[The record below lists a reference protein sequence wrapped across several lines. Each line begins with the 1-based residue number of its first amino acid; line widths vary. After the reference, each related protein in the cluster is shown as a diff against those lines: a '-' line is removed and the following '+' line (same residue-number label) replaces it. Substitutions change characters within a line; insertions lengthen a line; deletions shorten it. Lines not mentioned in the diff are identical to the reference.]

1 MHSNRNRELLRIRKL
16 ADFQF
21 GRGTGESLFPE
32 NVEITISRKTKKIRY
47 IYQNGTL
54 LATLRPT
61 NGFFSL
67 SLAGARNLMKASGP
81 NIPSLEIR
89 EEASNFIRRG
99 GDVFAKHVTSV
110 NEEIRPGEEII
121 VLSPLCEIVGVGRSM
136 LSGCEM
142 KSFRRG
148 IAVKVRK
155 GTIEKNKCKKKQC
168 HIRGNKYA

>member
-1 MHSNRNRELLRIRKL
+1 MSSNRYKELLRIRKL

-21 GRGTGESLFPE
+21 GRGTGETLFPE

-47 IYQNGTL
+47 IYQNHTL

-67 SLAGARNLMKASGP
+67 SLAGARNLVKALGP
-81 NIPSLEIR
+81 KAPILEIS

-99 GDVFAKHVTSV
+99 GDVFAKHVISV
-110 NEEIRPGEEII
+110 NEEIRSGEEII
-121 VLSPLCEIVGVGRSM
+121 VLSPLSEIVGVGRAL

-148 IAVKVRK
+148 IAVKIRK
-155 GTIEKNKCKKKQC
+155 GTIEKNKCKKKNSC
-168 HIRGNKYA
+168 IEGNKDA